1 MSHRCC
7 IRAGGRSGSRL
18 EVIVHVGDGLS
29 VFLELVFN
37 FVDADAGVLD
47 AVDEEGLAG
56 VGIFAL
62 LCGVLLELVFHG
74 LHGIGD
80 RIQSALHVDD
90 SLCLCVLFSLDLR
103 DLLVDLA

>member
-1 MSHRCC
+1 M
-7 IRAGGRSGSRL
+7 
-18 EVIVHVGDGLS
+18 
-29 VFLELVFN
+29 FLELFFN
-37 FVDADAGVLD
+37 FVDADTGVLD

-56 VGIFAL
+56 GVFAL

-103 DLLVDLA
+103 DLLVYLA